1 MNRLLFYILLL
12 LILITACSQDKKDIK
27 QKSKQDK
34 PVAVVIETVKKTD
47 IPVVYETFGQV
58 VAKNSISLTSKVS
71 GKIEK
76 IFFNEGDFVKKRQ
89 LLVKIDCLT
98 LEKSIKQA
106 EAILQKDLAI
116 LENAK
121 KNASRYEELVQKG
134 YAAQVD
140 LDNAQTSLN
149 TALAT
154 VEADKANIEYLKS
167 QISYCTIK
175 SPINGK
181 AGEILLDQGNYIKEN
196 DKAITTIY
204 QITPIDAE
212 FSLPEEY
219 LDKINQYLIGNKK
232 IIVELFS
239 QKGEKIEDGFISFID
254 NTIDR
259 TSGSFKLKATFKNS
273 LARLWPGEF
282 VNVKVYFDTLKDVY
296 VVPLNAIQKGQD
308 NEFVWI
314 ISDNNTA
321 SIRNIH
327 QKYVYKEIAVVDNLN
342 EGEKVVTDGAIK
354 LRPNAKVEIRV
365 KKNNE

>member
-1 MNRLLFYILLL
+1 MNRLVLYILSL
-12 LILITACSQDKKDIK
+12 LIFITACSQNQNDVK
-27 QKSKQDK
+27 QKSKQEK

-47 IPVVYETFGQV
+47 IPIVYETFGQI
-58 VAKNSISLTSKVS
+58 VAKNSINLTSKVS
-71 GKIEK
+71 GKIEN
-76 IFFNEGDFVKKRQ
+76 IFFNEGDFVKKGQ

-154 VEADKANIEYLKS
+154 VEADRANIEYLKS
-167 QISYCTIK
+167 QLSYCTIR
-175 SPINGK
+175 SPIDGK
-181 AGEILLDQGNYIKEN
+181 AGEILLDPGNYIKEN
-196 DKAITTIY
+196 DKPITTIY

-219 LDKINQYLIGNKK
+219 LDKINQYLKGNKK
-232 IIVELFS
+232 INVELFS
-239 QKGEKIEDGFISFID
+239 QKGEKIEDGYISFID
-254 NTIDR
+254 NTVDR

-273 LARLWPGEF
+273 SARLWPGEF
-282 VNVKVYFDTLKDVY
+282 VNIKVHFDILKDVY
-296 VVPLNAIQKGQD
+296 VVPLKAVQKGQSKD
-308 NEFVWI
+308 FVWI

-327 QKYVYKEIAVVDNLN
+327 QKYVYKELAVVDNLS
-342 EGEKVVTDGAIK
+342 EGEKVVVDGAIK
-354 LRPNAKVEIRV
+354 LRPNAKVETRV